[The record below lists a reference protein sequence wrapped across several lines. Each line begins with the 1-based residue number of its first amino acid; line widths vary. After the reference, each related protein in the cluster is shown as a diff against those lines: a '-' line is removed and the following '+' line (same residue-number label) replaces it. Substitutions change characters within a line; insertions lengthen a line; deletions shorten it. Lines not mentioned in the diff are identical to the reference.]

1 MRDRL
6 SILISHSSASCPQPP
21 GLCIDGVPTVKNK
34 SKDDVLDFTK
44 LMFKEGKV
52 ALPDNVLDQVYRI
65 GPAYTDRMNKKSI
78 IFYRA
83 KKNLKKCF

>member
-1 MRDRL
+1 MVGV
-6 SILISHSSASCPQPP
+6 S
-21 GLCIDGVPTVKNK
+21 GVPTVKDK